1 LFLVLGLDH
10 EIHGGRT
17 GRKGIDAFG
26 MGTEITTDDCVG
38 ITGFRVMLFG
48 GYIFGVPEG
57 GNCWDMLEDVLG
69 SYNCQ
74 MLMRREGTF
83 SH

>member
-1 LFLVLGLDH
+1 
-10 EIHGGRT
+10 
-17 GRKGIDAFG
+17 

-57 GNCWDMLEDVLG
+57 GNCWNVLEDVLG
-69 SYNCQ
+69 SYK
-74 MLMRREGTF
+74 LSDIDEGGRYLLALTLGLHYCDA
-83 SH
+83 SPRTLDN